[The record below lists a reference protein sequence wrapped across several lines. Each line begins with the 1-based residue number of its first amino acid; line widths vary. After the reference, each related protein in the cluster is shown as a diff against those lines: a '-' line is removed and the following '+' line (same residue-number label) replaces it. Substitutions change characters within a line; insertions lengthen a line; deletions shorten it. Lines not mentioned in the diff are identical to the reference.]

1 MSSDEEEPERRIYPS
16 ETAALAGG
24 KALLKAN
31 ELDEAADAFGQA
43 LELAIATHGEDSTAT
58 ADYYMAYGD
67 VLLRIV
73 DSSSDVFGAG
83 AQPAEDPRADQENTG
98 ARPSPSRLPPA
109 PGTPR
114 MLTHTAALAEPGAA
128 ADAGADA
135 ADPSDSAAAPAEVEE
150 AADADDLELA
160 FQMLELARLRYE
172 AMPTSAERC
181 RKLADVYSRLGD
193 LSQTND
199 QFDSALQEYQQAL
212 ELRQEELHLG
222 GTDVFQAK
230 RAIAA
235 EHANIACT
243 LQYQDTPRLADALSH
258 QQAALSTIE
267 ALMTS
272 STAATPAQDAAA
284 AVAPGNSSLAEEL
297 TAIRADIHEKV
308 EALRE
313 AVSQGLAPR
322 PGAAAA
328 ALSAGGPV
336 AAGGSAGTTTIGFG
350 AKPAQQTIGF
360 GAPSVQASSSA
371 PTVLA
376 VKKKRKVATIPM
388 AAAGNGV
395 ENVICPA
402 GAGST
407 TTIGFGGTNQLLQS
421 KPQPTCGAG
430 KGDALGTK
438 RTAEAL
444 E

>member
-31 ELDEAADAFGQA
+31 ELDDAADAFGQA

-73 DSSSDVFGAG
+73 DNSSDVFGAG

-98 ARPSPSRLPPA
+98 AWPSLPACPGA
-109 PGTPR
+109 PQR
-114 MLTHTAALAEPGAA
+114 LTHAAALAEPGAA
-128 ADAGADA
+128 ADAGAEA
-135 ADPSDSAAAPAEVEE
+135 AAPSDAAAAPAEAEG

-212 ELRQEELHLG
+212 ELRQEELDLG

-258 QQAALSTIE
+258 QQAALSTID

-272 STAATPAQDAAA
+272 STTEAPAQDVAAA
-284 AVAPGNSSLAEEL
+284 QAPGDSSLADEL
-297 TAIRADIHEKV
+297 TAIRADIHDKV

-328 ALSAGGPV
+328 ALSARAP
-336 AAGGSAGTTTIGFG
+336 AATGESAGTTTIGFG
-350 AKPAQQTIGF
+350 AKPAQQSIGF
-360 GAPSVQASSSA
+360 GAPSLQASSNA

-376 VKKKRKVATIPM
+376 VKKKRKVAATPM

-395 ENVICPA
+395 ENVMGPA
-402 GAGST
+402 AAGST
-407 TTIGFGGTNQLLQS
+407 TAIGFGGTNQLLQS
-421 KPQPTCGAG
+421 KSLPTCGAG
-430 KGDALGTK
+430 KGDALGIK